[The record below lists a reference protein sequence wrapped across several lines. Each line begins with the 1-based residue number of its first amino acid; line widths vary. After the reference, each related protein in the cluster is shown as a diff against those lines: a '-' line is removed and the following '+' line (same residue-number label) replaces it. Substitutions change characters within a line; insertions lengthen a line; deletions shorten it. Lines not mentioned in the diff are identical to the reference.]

1 MGIYSN
7 QILQSVHLNGW
18 FYCMHFISMNFMYNL
33 KCILKLE
40 MIVKLLVSN
49 DTIR

>member
-1 MGIYSN
+1 MGIYFN
-7 QILQSVHLNGW
+7 QILQNVHLNGL

-40 MIVKLLVSN
+40 MIIKLLVSS